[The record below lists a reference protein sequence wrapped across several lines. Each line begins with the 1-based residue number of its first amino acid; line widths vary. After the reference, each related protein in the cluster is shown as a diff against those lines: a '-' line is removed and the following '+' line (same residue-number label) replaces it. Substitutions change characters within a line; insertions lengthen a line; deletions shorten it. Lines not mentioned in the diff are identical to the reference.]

1 MKRLTFG
8 ACICCLLSLMACS
21 QKAKQVQIPEYDKGI
36 NIIPLPMQLT
46 ESDDSFEVDDKTT
59 ICVSAEELKPIAKL
73 LADKLRASADL
84 SLQIEIGEEPSG
96 NAIYIGVDTALPL
109 KEEGYMLRSDKRGVS
124 IIGKSAHGAFYG
136 MQTLL
141 QLLPAEVESSNEVL
155 LP

>member
-1 MKRLTFG
+1 
-8 ACICCLLSLMACS
+8 MACS

-84 SLQIEIGEEPSG
+84 SLQ
-96 NAIYIGVDTALPL
+96 L
-109 KEEGYMLRSDKRGVS
+109 
-124 IIGKSAHGAFYG
+124 
-136 MQTLL
+136 
-141 QLLPAEVESSNEVL
+141 
-155 LP
+155 